1 MVEDFIHPVYL
12 WYTKALHDKAVVCD
26 DLVQNEKMRQDALLH
41 LIIRIIFIWFL
52 KECGWIKSNIIKK
65 ESDRPLDNG
74 PAFQR
79 TNVFFRSVLQKMLSH
94 VLGQQLDPANS
105 RITWLSNIISLDA
118 GIDSDI
124 HILSLPDDL
133 LWSND
138 SHQPGLFD
146 ILEQYTFTLNEQGEC
161 DENTLTPE
169 RLGTVFEH
177 LLAVYS
183 QTEDTRRKTGSYY
196 TPSAVVDA
204 MVVSSFA
211 SVLAGRHP
219 DIPEPL
225 IRRLCRETVCPRE
238 LERPQC
244 AAILQTLDKLTIWD
258 PSCGCGAFPLGTLR
272 FMVALYRK
280 LGSTLSG
287 FALKRRIIANNLYG
301 ADIQPLAIEI
311 TKLRFILSL
320 ISSLDPDETKPNAGL
335 PDLPHLT
342 FHFVCA
348 DTTMKLPEADVL
360 EQSDIFGAHIRS
372 LRNRLQSMR
381 RAQAVALS
389 ADPDD
394 ARLDADYRAELLA
407 SGSGASIVDKKAA
420 KWDPYCSDCIADFFD
435 PLWMYGLAPDADGR
449 VFDLVIGNPP
459 YGTDISA
466 ANKSLYKQTY
476 KLLEKRYD
484 IYMVFYER
492 GFDLCKD
499 TLCYITPDK
508 WLSKSFA
515 SKFREQLMMPH
526 LSEMIHLGQNAFYSV
541 IVDAVISIFKRQKK
555 DTIDLYKY
563 RKCGNHVLV
572 CHVDKNEVHKPYLLD
587 PYFSEDGDGFK
598 KLDKLPNRLG
608 NFCKCEY
615 AMANPKDA
623 YTLRDLLDE
632 SRDVVTN
639 DYLKVVN
646 TGTIGKYISRW
657 GTKPMKYLKHKFDR
671 PIVSKQLIKD
681 SFGQTF
687 LDRMCSPKILIKGL
701 NLLDACVDIPG
712 STMSTVATLMIRTN
726 SLSLLNVVSM
736 ILNSQLITDYLK
748 SKYITSSYCGGL
760 EFTLDMINDIPVPDL
775 DEVCM
780 DSALMIEID
789 CLMYSLPDT
798 WKRCR
803 LESIVRSIYH
813 IDD

>member
-1 MVEDFIHPVYL
+1 MEEFIHLVYQ

-26 DLVQNEKMRQDALLH
+26 EHILNDKMRQDALLH
-41 LIIRIIFIWFL
+41 FMIRTVFIWFL
-52 KECGWIKSNIIKK
+52 RECGWIKPDIIKK
-65 ESDRPLDNG
+65 ESAVPLDND
-74 PAFQR
+74 PAIHR
-79 TNVFFRSVLQKMLSH
+79 SDVFYRSVLRKLLAQVLAAQNTLSES
-94 VLGQQLDPANS
+94 QLNW
-105 RITWLSNIISLDA
+105 ISNVVIIDA
-118 GIDSDI
+118 GIVSDI
-124 HILSLPDDL
+124 HILSMPDDL
-133 LWSND
+133 FWSDTPN
-138 SHQPGLFD
+138 QPGLFD
-146 ILEQYTFTLNEQGEC
+146 ILEQYAFTLDEHGEC
-161 DENTLTPE
+161 DENTLSPE
-169 RLGTVFEH
+169 RLGTVFEQ

-183 QTEDTRRKTGSYY
+183 QTEDNRRKTGSYY

-204 MVVSSFA
+204 MVISSFV
-211 SVLAGRHP
+211 SLLSERHP
-219 DIPEPL
+219 DIPNNL
-225 IRRLCRETVCPRE
+225 IRQLCREPVCPRE
-238 LERPQC
+238 LDHQAC
-244 AAILQTLDKLTIWD
+244 TAILKTLDSLTIWD
-258 PSCGCGAFPLGTLR
+258 PACGCGAFPLGTLK
-272 FMVALYRK
+272 FLTALHRR
-280 LGSTLSG
+280 LGSILPG

-320 ISSLDPDETKPNAGL
+320 ISSLEPDYAKPNAGL

-348 DTTMKLPEADVL
+348 DTTMILPKADSP
-360 EQSDIFGAHIRS
+360 EQSDIFGSHIRS

-381 RAQAVALS
+381 RAQAAALS

-394 ARLDADYRAELLA
+394 AKLDLECRKELMA
-407 SGSGASIVDKKAA
+407 SGSGASFTDRQAA
-420 KWDPYCSDCIADFFD
+420 KWDPYRMDDVADYFD
-435 PLWMYGLAPDADGR
+435 PMWMYGIAPDDEGR
-449 VFDLVIGNPP
+449 AFDLVIGNPP
-459 YGTDISA
+459 YGTEISA
-466 ANKSLYKQTY
+466 DKKSLYKQNY

-484 IYMVFYER
+484 IYMVFFER
-492 GFDLCKD
+492 GFQLCKD

-515 SKFREQLMMPH
+515 ARFREQMMMPC

-541 IVDAVISIFKRQKK
+541 IVDAVISVFNRHHK
-555 DTIDLYKY
+555 DIVDLYKY
-563 RKCGNHVLV
+563 RKCGNHALV
-572 CHVDKNEVHKPYLLD
+572 CHVNKDEIHKPYLLD

-632 SRDVVTN
+632 ASDVVSG
-639 DYLKVVN
+639 DYLKVIN
-646 TGTIGKYISRW
+646 TGTIGKYVSRW
-657 GTKPMKYLKHKFDR
+657 GTKPMKYLKHKFER
-671 PIVSKQLIKD
+671 PIVSKQMIKE

-687 LDRMCSPKILIKGL
+687 LDRMCSPKIIIKGL
-701 NLLDACVDIPG
+701 NLMDACVDIAG
-712 STMSTVATLMIRTN
+712 NTMSTVATLMIRTH

-775 DEVCM
+775 DEICM
-780 DSALMIEID
+780 DSNLIIEID
-789 CLMYSLPDT
+789 CLMYSIPKQQ
-798 WKRCR
+798 KRCR